1 MTNIIPIPAAQRAMA
16 GSTGE
21 SSVAGGSGGN
31 GVGIFSVDLR
41 IVVLVFTGAEEEDAD
56 EVAFVVTLF
65 EVDESG
71 VSEP

>member
-1 MTNIIPIPAAQRAMA
+1 
-16 GSTGE
+16 
-21 SSVAGGSGGN
+21 
-31 GVGIFSVDLR
+31 VDFR

-56 EVAFVVTLF
+56 GVAFVVTLF

>member
-21 SSVAGGSGGN
+21 SSVTGGSGGN
-31 GVGIFSVDLR
+31 GVGIFSVDFR
-41 IVVLVFTGAEEEDAD
+41 NVVAVLTGTEEDAEG
-56 EVAFVVTLF
+56 EVVVVTVP

-71 VSEP
+71 VSRL